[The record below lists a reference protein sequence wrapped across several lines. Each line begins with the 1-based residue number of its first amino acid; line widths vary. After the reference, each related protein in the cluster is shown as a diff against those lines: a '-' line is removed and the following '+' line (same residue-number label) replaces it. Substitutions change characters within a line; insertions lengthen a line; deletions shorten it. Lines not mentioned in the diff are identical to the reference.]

1 MEEKAASK
9 PMKIEIMPEDIKGVE
24 IMKSGDYRYARV
36 GVKRGEDEYLNI
48 TYEWKGSDI
57 PEFVMRLMDF
67 VKANAEEIEKA
78 KDDEEFA
85 ALKERM

>member
-1 MEEKAASK
+1 MASK
-9 PMKIEIMPEDIKGVE
+9 AMKIEIMPEDIKGVE

-36 GVKRGEDEYLNI
+36 GVKKGEDEYLNV

-57 PEFVMRLMDF
+57 PEFVMGLMDF
-67 VKANAEEIEKA
+67 LKANAEEIEKA

-85 ALKERM
+85 ALKERI

>member
-1 MEEKAASK
+1 MASK
-9 PMKIEIMPEDIKGVE
+9 PMKINIMAEDIKGVE

-48 TYEWKGSDI
+48 SYEWKGENI
-57 PEFVMRLMDF
+57 PEFVMGLMDYM
-67 VKANAEEIEKA
+67 KANSEVIEQS

-85 ALKERM
+85 AIKERI